1 MWIYTKL
8 QVMYIACNRNV
19 NNLLVIACVWSK
31 SSLLIVQS
39 FSVKYRVQN
48 MFQRKGCTITEVF
61 LKRLSAVFFRKQLSN
76 LHMPC
81 VYILLLWRKNL
92 TEMSQY
98 KHKGYICLVASYTFI
113 TVFTRLVQKCCCFTC
128 KAFKCSSEQFS
139 RSVILTATCMPVGV
153 CRAR

>member
-1 MWIYTKL
+1 
-8 QVMYIACNRNV
+8 
-19 NNLLVIACVWSK
+19 
-31 SSLLIVQS
+31 
-39 FSVKYRVQN
+39 

-61 LKRLSAVFFRKQLSN
+61 LKHLSAVFLRKQLSN

-92 TEMSQY
+92 TEMNQY
-98 KHKGYICLVASYTFI
+98 KHKGYICLVISHIFI

-153 CRAR
+153 CRARQTEVKLLNLLPETRSGYLNIGKYNNPPQFPSYLEKILYF